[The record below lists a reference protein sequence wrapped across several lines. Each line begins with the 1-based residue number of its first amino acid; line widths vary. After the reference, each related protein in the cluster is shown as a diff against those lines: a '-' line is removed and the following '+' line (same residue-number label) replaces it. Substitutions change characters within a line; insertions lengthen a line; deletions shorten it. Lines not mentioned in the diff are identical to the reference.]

1 MRTMIKE
8 HRSIVLDHVVNAEL
22 KIMEDSI
29 SVWEGEGGSL
39 SNPRSHRMTG
49 SVDQI
54 EWAERIRVQVNGEF
68 DRVAKALQ
76 AAALKQSEQDR
87 LNTYEIMLI
96 LEEKRGEVL
105 SNARAGYFIHDWQE
119 LRDQVRKMIMN
130 DARYKAIK
138 VCRAL
143 SMTAHD
149 FKN

>member
-1 MRTMIKE
+1 MIKE

-54 EWAERIRVQVNGEF
+54 EWAERIRAQVNGEF
-68 DRVAKALQ
+68 DRVLKALQ
-76 AAALKQSEQDR
+76 VAALKQSEQDR
-87 LNTYEIMLI
+87 LDTYAMMLI

-105 SNARAGYFIHDWQE
+105 SNGRA
-119 LRDQVRKMIMN
+119 
-130 DARYKAIK
+130 AISFTIGRN
-138 VCRAL
+138 CATCHRT
-143 SMTAHD
+143 SPRHS
-149 FKN
+149 

>member
-1 MRTMIKE
+1 ME
-8 HRSIVLDHVVNAEL
+8 ESIL
-22 KIMEDSI
+22 
-29 SVWEGEGGSL
+29 VWEGEGGSL
-39 SNPRSHRMTG
+39 SEALSQKMTG

-54 EWAERIRVQVNGEF
+54 EWAERIRAQVNGEF

-76 AAALKQSEQDR
+76 AAALKQSDQDR

-105 SNARAGYFIHDWQE
+105 SNGRAGYFIHDWQE

-138 VCRAL
+138 ERASSNL
-143 SMTAHD
+143 ISGLA
-149 FKN
+149 

>member
-54 EWAERIRVQVNGEF
+54 EWAERIRAQVNGEF

-76 AAALKQSEQDR
+76 AAALKQSDQDR

-105 SNARAGYFIHDWQE
+105 SNGRAGYFIHDWQE

-138 VCRAL
+138 ERASSNL
-143 SMTAHD
+143 ISGLA
-149 FKN
+149 

>member
-54 EWAERIRVQVNGEF
+54 EWAERIRAQVNGEF
-68 DRVAKALQ
+68 DRVLNALQ
-76 AAALKQSEQDR
+76 VAALKQSEQDR
-87 LNTYEIMLI
+87 LDTYAMMLI
-96 LEEKRGEVL
+96 LEEKRGETL
-105 SNARAGYFIHDWQE
+105 SNERAGYFIHDWQE
-119 LRDQVRKMIMN
+119 LRDQVRKLIMN

-138 VCRAL
+138 ERTF
-143 SMTAHD
+143 S
-149 FKN
+149 N